1 VLINLPIDERLLKL
15 NQVHSHILSAYII
28 DKMADK
34 NNEEESGCPIPP
46 EKRSYW
52 LSKFSGSKKPENH
65 PVPATSGASGKEACP
80 VSPENRAEWIKKVG
94 ASSEAGKVVNIP
106 ASASDVELSCD
117 SGKLSNKAPTYK
129 TDVNLSEDREISSI
143 PRTNADG
150 NWIYPSQKQFYEAMV
165 RKEFNPEA
173 QDMKTIIP
181 IHNNINE
188 RCWNFIKNW
197 EKGLGGETCGGIKLT
212 SFKGDSKKMTPRAML
227 RTYIL
232 GYEKPFDRHDWTVN
246 RCGKE
251 IDYVIDFYSEDDM
264 AGKPQV
270 LLDVRPKL
278 NSFEGCKMRFMKF
291 FE

>member
-1 VLINLPIDERLLKL
+1 MP
-15 NQVHSHILSAYII
+15 
-28 DKMADK
+28 DK
-34 NNEEESGCPIPP
+34 NTEEESGCPIPP
-46 EKRSYW
+46 ERRSYW
-52 LSKFSGSKKPENH
+52 LSKFTGSKKPENH
-65 PVPATSGASGKEACP
+65 PAPAASPSSDEACP
-80 VSPENRAEWIKKVG
+80 VSPESRAEWMKKVG

-117 SGKLSNKAPTYK
+117 SAKLSNTPSYK
-129 TDVNLSEDREISSI
+129 TNVNLSEDREVSSI
-143 PRTNADG
+143 PRTNVDG
-150 NWIYPSQKQFYEAMV
+150 NWIYPSQKQFYEAMI
-165 RKEFNPEA
+165 RKEFKPEA
-173 QDMKTIIP
+173 KDMETIIP
-181 IHNNINE
+181 IHNSINE

-197 EKGLGGETCGGIKLT
+197 EKGLGGDACGGIKLT

-278 NSFEGCKMRFMKF
+278 NSFEGCKMRFMKL